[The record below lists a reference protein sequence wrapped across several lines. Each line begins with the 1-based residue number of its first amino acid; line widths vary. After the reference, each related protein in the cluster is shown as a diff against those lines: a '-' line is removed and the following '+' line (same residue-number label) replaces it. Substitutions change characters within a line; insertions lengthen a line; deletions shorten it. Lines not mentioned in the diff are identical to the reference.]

1 MHTQSVSNGTV
12 NSILLSTQ
20 VFGAPNL
27 SSAIFDYPI
36 KFFFT
41 PLEVRHAHYVVFI
54 QDLVHQF
61 AGKVPILM
69 NN

>member
-1 MHTQSVSNGTV
+1 MHTQSVSNRTV

-41 PLEVRHAHYVVFI
+41 PLKVRHAHNYVM
-54 QDLVHQF
+54 
-61 AGKVPILM
+61 ILY
-69 NN
+69 ND